1 MIHPIRETYPIKN
14 NYNQPHSLNYHLY
27 TPPAPRGAILIVHGM
42 QEHSGRYKTFADF
55 LSKNGYAVL
64 IYDHLGHGHS
74 VRSEKD
80 LGYFQK
86 KRPGDQLVNDAIEM
100 AIHLKSKFPHQPLF
114 ILGHSMGSFIVRCLL
129 PEYHNQITGA
139 ILVGT
144 GSKIKGA
151 AILKP
156 LFAALN
162 KIAPRQR
169 NHLINNIFTKKNNKK
184 FKNEKGA
191 SPTSWLSLDP
201 ANRISFEADALTGI
215 PFTNNGFFG
224 LLQVITQ
231 ATRRQWAHH
240 ISPELPLLFVSGK
253 EDPIGD
259 FGHGVEKIVKKLK
272 KEGFHYLTLDLYE
285 NRRHEILNEDIK
297 EEVFAS
303 IVGWLDARSQSPVPP
318 AKK

>member
-1 MIHPIRETYPIKN
+1 MIQPIHESYLVKN
-14 NYNQPHSLNYHLY
+14 NYDQPHSLNYHLY
-27 TPPAPRGAILIVHGM
+27 TPPVPRGSILIVHGM
-42 QEHSGRYKTFADF
+42 QEHSGRYKPFANF
-55 LSKNGYAVL
+55 LAENGYAVL
-64 IYDHLGHGHS
+64 IYDHLGHGQS
-74 VRSEKD
+74 VRSEKN

-86 KRPGDQLVNDAIEM
+86 KRPGDQLVNDAKEM
-100 AIHLKSKFPHQPLF
+100 AIHLKSKFPDQPLF

-151 AILKP
+151 EILKP

-169 NHLINNIFTKKNNKK
+169 NYLINNIFIKKNNRK

-201 ANRISFEADALTGI
+201 ANRISFERDSLTGI
-215 PFTNNGFFG
+215 PFTNNGFLG

-240 ISPELPLLFVSGK
+240 ISHDLPLLFVSGK

-259 FGHGVEKIVKKLK
+259 FGHGVEKTVKKLK
-272 KEGFHYLTLDLYE
+272 KDGFDDVTLHLYE
-285 NRRHEILNEDIK
+285 KRRHEILNEDIK
-297 EEVFAS
+297 EKVYSA
-303 IVGWLDARSQSPVPP
+303 ILRWLDSRLEKHDTDSLI
-318 AKK
+318 